1 MKIEDFNNKMKNYK
15 IQLEKGENIDKEL
28 FKKDVYDM
36 MNEIQNQ
43 FDECSKKLKMLG
55 RKLEELKS

>member
-1 MKIEDFNNKMKNYK
+1 MKIEDFNNKMENYK
-15 IQLEKGENIDKEL
+15 IQLEKGENIGKEL

-36 MNEIQNQ
+36 MNEIQNH

>member
-1 MKIEDFNNKMKNYK
+1 MENYK

>member
-1 MKIEDFNNKMKNYK
+1 MKIEDFNNKMENYK

-36 MNEIQNQ
+36 M
-43 FDECSKKLKMLG
+43 KLYGSSSEYLH
-55 RKLEELKS
+55 